1 MFNNIYQSLYADLMK
16 LEELVIEDYQRFQDV
31 MKLLDVLMKI
41 LEQNYSVKY
50 NL

>member
-1 MFNNIYQSLYADLMK
+1 MK